1 MTTPLSG
8 LIQIGLDVLK
18 SSVSAKTKRILVQ
31 LGDVVNQQNESDEAQ
46 WWQHVGFRS
55 RPPKPEAGKR
65 ATQVVMV
72 RRGDNDVVIAS
83 NDERGQDL
91 EDLDDGDTMVYAPG
105 PDGTGKAR
113 ILLKGDGTIKAKNGT
128 TTITVSAAGDVTIDA
143 PKSFSVST
151 VSAELSAGKVAL
163 GKTPATGVLTLQT
176 ASPMWTAFGA
186 WAATVNAAI
195 QALVPGS
202 GILDP
207 TGSLQSAPNGA
218 LATLT
223 PMLVA
228 PSTYTQTVKAG
239 P

>member
-1 MTTPLSG
+1 M
-8 LIQIGLDVLK
+8 LK

-113 ILLKGDGTIKAKNGT
+113 ILLKGDGSIKAKNGT

-143 PKSFSVST
+143 PKSFSVSAPN
-151 VSAELSAGKVAL
+151 VELGE
-163 GKTPATGVLTLQT
+163 TPATGVLTLQT
-176 ASPMWTAFGA
+176 ATPMWTAFGA
-186 WAATVNAAI
+186 WAASVNAAI
-195 QALVPGS
+195 AALVPGT

-207 TGSLQSAPNGA
+207 TESLKNTPKGA

-223 PMLVA
+223 PLLSA
-228 PSTYTQTVKAG
+228 PTTYTQTVKAG